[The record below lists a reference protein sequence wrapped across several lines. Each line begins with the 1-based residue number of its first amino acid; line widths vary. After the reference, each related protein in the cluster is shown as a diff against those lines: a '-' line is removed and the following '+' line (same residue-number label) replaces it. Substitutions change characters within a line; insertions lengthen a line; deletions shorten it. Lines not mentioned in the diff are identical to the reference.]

1 MLKIIKKIVAD
12 ILVAALFVTS
22 ITVID
27 RKEVKSANKVCEW
40 NIECINAQNAYAD
53 SKKCSKIKVAVLD
66 SGLDFDEDI
75 PFVEREDF
83 LGEEELSV
91 MYQDYTGHGTCISG
105 LICARENTQ
114 RVTGI
119 ASNVDLYMG
128 RVLDENNEADVN
140 RVIKAV
146 QWAISKKVNII
157 HMSFGIKTYSE
168 ALNNVI
174 QEAYRKGILIIAAA
188 GNDGT
193 ADEDESTVEY
203 PAAFENVIAVGCTN
217 EKNKKSDFS
226 SSGNEIDVVAPGEKI
241 LGTGVFSGI
250 VVEEGTSLAA
260 AQVTGVAAVLWGMH
274 PDKSN
279 EYIKEWIISSANDTI
294 GKNCGN
300 GMIDYEQTKRNY
312 SWMEKN
318 YQKNRDKGYGEEKSV
333 EISAKHLPEN
343 KGEIEEHKV
352 NYVVGTWNGSEHIKY
367 VENAISKTKMS
378 VNKSEINLIKLG
390 AQMIDKLNAT
400 MGMKKNQCFHG
411 GGNYVANTQYLYS
424 MYRKYVDEDSS
435 INNTK
440 KYKKLEMLE
449 YNSVFNGKNPYENLK
464 VELKEK
470 AKKNN
475 KKAKSFAPYN
485 IKKRLD
491 QTQEIIFS
499 KFIGRNKKKWT
510 YKKRAYVILGMA
522 IHTATDAFSHRVFK
536 KVKIN
541 GKSAIWQTVHN
552 SIHNKKKKTSVSK
565 VWAELNRHSISKKH
579 KTSVYS
585 ELMNKVMISDNVNKL
600 KPLYYDSLLL
610 AKKIISRANNK
621 KNSIYVCY
629 KNIGKRRSKMK
640 KKKRKEVARYR
651 VVDFKKNLEQFIKL
665 EKNDWKYINYT
676 NKNYK
681 IKFAKKSVKYFKAN
695 KEGIKMKYN
704 KNYIYGVYAVHGKT
718 KKMLKKYKVKNGKIY
733 FVYQGSKINYSKYN
747 KIWVIITTPLDVKT
761 FKINIKI
768 GENKNA
774 KNSKSRNSKSR
785 NSKSKN
791 SKSKNSKSKN
801 SKSKNSKSKNS
812 KSKNS
817 KSKNSKSKNSKS
829 KNSKSK
835 NSKSKNS
842 KSKNSK
848 SKNSKSKKN

>member
-352 NYVVGTWNGSEHIKY
+352 NYVVGTWNGTDHINY
-367 VENAISKTKMS
+367 VKNGLAKNNMSLTKTQ
-378 VNKSEINLIKLG
+378 IYLIKKG
-390 AQMIDKLNAT
+390 TQRVDKVKATQGMIN
-400 MGMKKNQCFHG
+400 NQCFHG

-424 MYRKYVDEDSS
+424 MYRKY
-435 INNTK
+435 INKPDK
-440 KYKKLEMLE
+440 KKNKKIVYKKLKMLK
-449 YNSVFNGKNPYENLK
+449 YTTVFNKKNPYENAQKEMKKSKSNKSFEPYDVRKRLNKTQEAIFKDILK
-464 VELKEK
+464 TSN
-470 AKKNN
+470 KKN
-475 KKAKSFAPYN
+475 
-485 IKKRLD
+485 
-491 QTQEIIFS
+491 
-499 KFIGRNKKKWT
+499 WT
-510 YKKRAYVILGMA
+510 YKKRAYIILGMA
-522 IHTATDAFSHRVFK
+522 IHTATDAFSHRAYK
-536 KVKIN
+536 ILKIN
-541 GKSAIWQTVHN
+541 GRKSLWQTVHDSRKN
-552 SIHNKKKKTSVSK
+552 TKKKTSVSK
-565 VWAELNRHSISKKH
+565 VWAELNHYLTSNEQKKSIYH
-579 KTSVYS
+579 
-585 ELMNKVMISDNVNKL
+585 ELMSKAMIADSVKDL
-600 KPLYYDSLLL
+600 KPLYNDSMLLT
-610 AKKIISRANNK
+610 KKILGKAKNKQAKIYSCFKEVGVHHKNK
-621 KNSIYVCY
+621 KY
-629 KNIGKRRSKMK
+629 KVANFKKYLKQFTKVK
-640 KKKRKEVARYR
+640 KKECR
-651 VVDFKKNLEQFIKL
+651 
-665 EKNDWKYINYT
+665 YINYD
-676 NKNYK
+676 YK
-681 IKFAKKSVKYFKAN
+681 DYVVQFDTKSIMYAPKVKRIITIKKQKKEQKQEEKKAC
-695 KEGIKMKYN
+695 IKMKYN
-704 KNYIYGVYAVHGKT
+704 NKNIYGVRAV
-718 KKMLKKYKVKNGKIY
+718 NGKSKVLLNEYKKENGYIY
-733 FVYQGSKINYSKYN
+733 FYYAGGDLNYSKYN
-747 KIWVIITTPLDVKT
+747 QIWVTIIRPLGMKT
-761 FKINIKI
+761 FKVKIKV
-768 GENKNA
+768 GE
-774 KNSKSRNSKSR
+774 
-785 NSKSKN
+785 
-791 SKSKNSKSKN
+791 
-801 SKSKNSKSKNS
+801 
-812 KSKNS
+812 
-817 KSKNSKSKNSKS
+817 
-829 KNSKSK
+829 
-835 NSKSKNS
+835 
-842 KSKNSK
+842 
-848 SKNSKSKKN
+848 KK